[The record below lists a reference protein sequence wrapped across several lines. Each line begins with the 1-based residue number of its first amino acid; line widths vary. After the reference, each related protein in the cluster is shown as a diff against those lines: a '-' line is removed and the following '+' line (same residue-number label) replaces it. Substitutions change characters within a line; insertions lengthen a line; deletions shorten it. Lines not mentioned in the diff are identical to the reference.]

1 MRLFFR
7 TFAYS
12 GLVVFALCYLTF
24 QLHSASSQVKARLEL
39 LLGRFVASSVKAE
52 GCDQPPLG
60 SLQVKRVTVAA
71 APVIEARTIL
81 SIDDLTVTD
90 TPARRAFRFLRI
102 AESGAA
108 PPTIHA
114 RSADLSLDHE
124 MPPPGTGRGRWN
136 FDTLLRLDSISEAL
150 SALHAHV
157 LIDRLLI
164 HLEDARPVRSKLS
177 LEWGLKDV
185 EVRHDVTQ
193 GLTVEAD
200 IEEGESWS
208 DGRLEASWTPVD
220 GLRVRGEL
228 EEIRAAETWTAL
240 LGEERVKLWEAL
252 RPSGT
257 CDLDLEDLHVARDG
271 STTFRALLR
280 HYDTS
285 VHLGAL
291 GLQLQHIS
299 GPMEVTEERI
309 ALRKDG
315 AGEAVTAELLG
326 MPVEVEAVFD
336 DTRADLRLQ
345 LTPTPVEGLLLPRE
359 ADGSAFSSLVALL
372 KPRGRVSGSWN
383 VFLRPAAAER
393 LWGTLEVQGASFSG
407 FPFSTHIDAA
417 VHFERAAGTA
427 GAEGGKGKVVLGD
440 VRCAGLDRL
449 SGEVRFTWDPKGVR
463 FECTDLRIGE
473 EAATRPGEGPD
484 VAEKRQ
490 KEPGTLIASAV
501 WDWERGFVSHDLRWL
516 GLGLTTGLLQVREAS
531 GGLSSGKGGSLKLE
545 GVTIPAG
552 TLWPEAGDLVFRTGD
567 CLLQAGE
574 RGGVRVRSFRLSSE
588 AGSLR
593 ATGTVAVTG
602 RLDLVVLVAL
612 GAEPTALNA
621 LPPSSRPGQ
630 WREAVKGNCRS
641 FRVTGTLAAPRS
653 REIGALDSAFADG

>member
-52 GCDQPPLG
+52 GCEQPPLG
-60 SLQVKRVTVAA
+60 SLKVKRVTVAA
-71 APVIEARTIL
+71 APVIDARTIL
-81 SIDDLTVTD
+81 SIDDLTVTG

-102 AESGAA
+102 AESGAT

-124 MPPPGTGRGRWN
+124 MPSPGTGPGRWN
-136 FDTLLRLDSISEAL
+136 FDALLRLDSISEAL
-150 SALHAHV
+150 NALHAHV

-208 DGRLEASWTPVD
+208 DGRLEASWTPAE
-220 GLRVRGEL
+220 GLRARGEL
-228 EEIRAAETWTAL
+228 EEVRATETWTAL
-240 LGEERVKLWEAL
+240 LGEERVRLWEAL
-252 RPSGT
+252 RPSGS
-257 CDLDLEDLHVARDG
+257 CDLDLEHLHVARDG
-271 STTFRALLR
+271 STTFRAFLR

-309 ALRKDG
+309 ALGGDG
-315 AGEAVTAELLG
+315 VGEAVTAELLG
-326 MPVEVEAVFD
+326 VPVEVEAVFD
-336 DTRADLRLQ
+336 ATRADLRLQ
-345 LTPTPVEGLLLPRE
+345 LPPAPVEGLLLPRE
-359 ADGSAFSSLVALL
+359 ADGTAFSSLVALL

-393 LWGTLEVQGASFSG
+393 LWGSLEVRGASFSG
-407 FPFSTHIDAA
+407 FPFITHIDAL
-417 VHFERAAGTA
+417 VHFERAAGAVGT
-427 GAEGGKGKVVLGD
+427 EGGKGKVLLED
-440 VRCAGLDRL
+440 VRCAGLQRL
-449 SGEVRFTWDPKGVR
+449 SGEVRFTWDTKGVR
-463 FECTDLRIGE
+463 FECTDLRLGE
-473 EAATRPGEGPD
+473 EAATLPGEGPRNGPD
-484 VAEKRQ
+484 VAEKRP

-516 GLGLTTGLLQVREAS
+516 GLGLTTGLLQAREAS

-552 TLWPEAGDLVFRTGD
+552 VLWPEAGDLVFRAGE
-567 CLLQAGE
+567 CRLGAGE
-574 RGGVRVRSFRLSSE
+574 RGGVRVQSFRLSGE

-593 ATGTVAVTG
+593 ATGTVAATG
-602 RLDLVVLVAL
+602 RLDLVVLH
-612 GAEPTALNA
+612 AEGPNHAALNA

-630 WREAVKGNCRS
+630 WREAVKGKCRP
-641 FRVTGTLAAPRS
+641 FRVTGTLA
-653 REIGALDSAFADG
+653 